1 MFYVR
6 SARALPSQAL
16 VRPSL
21 RAPLAPPPP
30 HALPPPQPAPRHR
43 IVCPPSDSA
52 GRVGVQPA
60 AELGHIQR
68 HGHGLHVL
76 RALRPC
82 PAHNLRSGRALPP
95 VPCPQSTVEP
105 SHARCVRR
113 AVARR
118 PPPPGPHLVPHRM
131 PSFRF
136 SAGHVGFQP
145 AAELRHVEGHGNVG
159 HVLRALRACP
169 APQPSQS
176 VPPRACHARPP
187 PAARTSSRIACA
199 LLSTRQGAW
208 AFNQPLS
215 FDTSSVTYMN
225 NMFVV
230 RSAPTLPPQ
239 ALVRPSLCALL
250 ALPRPHALPPPGPPP
265 RRASNALLSTRQDAY
280 AFNQPLSFD
289 TSSVAD
295 MRNMLSVRSTR
306 VPCPPS
312 L

>member
-1 MFYVR
+1 MHR
-6 SARALPSQAL
+6 RHPTPARLP
-16 VRPSL
+16 RP
-21 RAPLAPPPP
+21 A
-30 HALPPPQPAPRHR
+30 
-43 IVCPPSDSA
+43 
-52 GRVGVQPA
+52 
-60 AELGHIQR
+60 
-68 HGHGLHVL
+68 
-76 RALRPC
+76 
-82 PAHNLRSGRALPP
+82 
-95 VPCPQSTVEP
+95 
-105 SHARCVRR
+105 
-113 AVARR
+113 
-118 PPPPGPHLVPHRM
+118 
-131 PSFRF
+131 
-136 SAGHVGFQP
+136 
-145 AAELRHVEGHGNVG
+145 
-159 HVLRALRACP
+159 
-169 APQPSQS
+169 
-176 VPPRACHARPP
+176 P

-199 LLSTRQGAW
+199 LLPTRQEAS